1 MVAINLN
8 PVCLGWEIVDGN
20 GYSVIA
26 QLVFDDLGDDEP
38 AAAGESGAQAWH
50 VHGSIV
56 RDREFTNASEAF
68 AQCVV
73 PDRTF
78 IAVGPDSVLANDVG
92 YA

>member
-8 PVCLGWEIVDGN
+8 PVCLGWEIIDGN

-26 QLVFDDLGDDEP
+26 EFVVDDLGDDEP
-38 AAAGESGAQAWH
+38 TAAGESGAQTWH
-50 VHGSIV
+50 VDGSVV

-68 AQCVV
+68 AQRVV
-73 PDRTF
+73 PDWTF
-78 IAVGPDSVLANDVG
+78 IAVGSDSMLANDVG